1 MIIGLYG
8 SESMLMTKIQQD
20 LSNRGFQSCEFHK
33 LDSQQKARNYF
44 FREVEP
50 PPTGE
55 EFYQQDLISVWIG
68 ELVRATVPFDLVLS
82 PQNSEKDSQIRIDQ
96 LIKDRLSRVV
106 RPSWDEYFTRIA
118 QVVSMRSNCIKRKVG
133 ALIIR
138 DRRII
143 STGYNGTPRGTRN
156 CNEGGCPRCNS
167 LTASGTRLEDC
178 LCSHAEENAI
188 TQAAYHGTTVK
199 NGVLYTTFSPCL
211 MCAKMAINSGII
223 EVIFNVEYPLNE
235 ISFKLFE
242 QAKVKI
248 RKFKMV

>member
-1 MIIGLYG
+1 
-8 SESMLMTKIQQD
+8 MLMTKIQED
-20 LSNRGFQSCEFHK
+20 LSNQGFQSCEFHK
-33 LDSQQKARNYF
+33 LDSQQKDRNYF

-50 PPTGE
+50 PSHGE
-55 EFYQQDLISVWIG
+55 EVCQQNVISVWIG
-68 ELVRATVPFDLVLS
+68 ELIRATIPFDLVLS
-82 PQNSEKDSQIRIDQ
+82 PQDSEKDSQIRINQ

-106 RPSWDEYFTRIA
+106 RPSWDEYFMRIA
-118 QVVSMRSNCIKRKVG
+118 QVASMRSNCIKRKVG

-199 NGVLYTTFSPCL
+199 NGVLYTTLSPCL

-223 EVIFNVEYPLNE
+223 EVIFNVEFPLHE
-235 ISFKLFE
+235 ISFKLFD
-242 QAKVKI
+242 QAGVRI
-248 RKFKMV
+248 RKFKMVKN